1 MPLPATF
8 DPTLPCPVSFNI
20 AEYVLTSAGA
30 PNTKAALKVLGAH
43 GQEIWTYAQLRD
55 AVASYAAALSALE
68 LAPGSKVLMR
78 LGNTVEFPLV
88 FLACVATNLVPVPT
102 SAALTTAEVDWIVSD
117 LAPALCILD
126 QGVDGPSG
134 FACLTLDD
142 LRMSLTSAAFAP
154 ILGDP
159 NRLAYVI
166 YTSGSS
172 GTPRAVAH
180 AHRAI
185 WARRMMWRGWYGIG
199 PEDQVMHAGAFNWT
213 YTLGVGLLDPWAVGA
228 TAIVPE
234 PGTATSD
241 LATCIDQSG
250 ATIFAATPGVYRQ
263 ILKSPSLPKMTNLR
277 HGLSAGEALPG
288 AVRDAWTRRTGTE
301 LYEALG
307 MSECSTFV
315 SARPGR
321 QAPEGASGYPQPGRR
336 IAALNADGRPVE
348 PDTPGSLGI
357 HRGDPGLMLGYLTA
371 GRAHLPLTGDWF
383 ATGDMVSFDPDG
395 AVRYLGRSDDMMNA
409 GGFRVSPLEV
419 ERAFLAQPGVAEAAA
434 VEVQVRP
441 DVTVIALFYTGPDP
455 LDENLLLRAAT
466 QHLARYKQPR
476 LYIYRQTLPK
486 GGNGKLNR
494 RVLRD
499 AYEACH
505 DQA

>member
-8 DPTLPCPVSFNI
+8 DPTLPCPASFNL
-20 AEYVLTSAGA
+20 ADYVLTSAGA
-30 PNTKAALKVLGAH
+30 PDTKLALTVLGADS
-43 GQEIWTYAQLRD
+43 QEDWTYGQLRE
-55 AVASYAAALSALE
+55 AVASYAAALTDLG

-78 LGNTVEFPLV
+78 LGNTVEFPIV
-88 FLACVATNLVPVPT
+88 FLACLASDLVPVPT
-102 SAALTTAEVDWIVSD
+102 SAALTGPEVDWIVSD
-117 LAPALCILD
+117 LAPALCIQD
-126 QGVDGPSG
+126 QGVDGPSE
-134 FACLTLDD
+134 FKCLRLEN
-142 LRMSLTSAAFAP
+142 LRKSLAPAAFAP
-154 ILGDP
+154 TLGDP
-159 NRLAYVI
+159 DRLAYVI

-199 PEDQVMHAGAFNWT
+199 PEDRMLHAGAFNWT

-234 PGTATSD
+234 PGTPTAD
-241 LATCIDQSG
+241 LATCIDQSS

-263 ILKSPSLPKMTNLR
+263 ILKSQSLPAMSGLR

-288 AVRDAWTRRTGTE
+288 AVRADWSHRAGTE
-301 LYEALG
+301 IYEALG

-315 SARPGR
+315 SAQPGR

-336 IAALNADGRPVE
+336 IAALDAEGQPVRPG
-348 PDTPGSLGI
+348 TPGTLAI
-357 HRGDPGLMLGYLTA
+357 HRDDPGLMLGYLTQ
-371 GRAHLPLTGDWF
+371 GVPQLPLSGDWF
-383 ATGDMVSFDPDG
+383 VTGDMVICDPDG

-419 ERAFLAQPGVAEAAA
+419 ERAFLALPGIAEVAA

-441 DVTVIALFYTGPDP
+441 DVTVIALFYSDSTPV
-455 LDENLLLRAAT
+455 DEAILTREAA
-466 QHLARYKQPR
+466 QNLARYKQPR

-499 AYEACH
+499 AYEAHH